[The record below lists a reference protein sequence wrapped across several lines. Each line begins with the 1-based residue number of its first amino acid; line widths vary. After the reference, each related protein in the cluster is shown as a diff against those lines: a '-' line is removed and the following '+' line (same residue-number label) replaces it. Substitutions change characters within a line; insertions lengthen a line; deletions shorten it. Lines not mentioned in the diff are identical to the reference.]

1 MSKLVMPQQ
10 FHSTG
15 AATPVGIPSV
25 DTRVVGTAAVL
36 FATGMVYLTRTV
48 HIQQAMLFLVGGV
61 IGLLLYHA
69 SFGVTSSWRVF
80 IADRRGTGL
89 RAQMLMLA
97 AACLLFFPVLASGTP
112 IFTDSVRGNVDPL
125 GLSVAAGAFLFGVGM
140 QLGGG

>member
-61 IGLLLYHA
+61 LGLLLYHA
-69 SFGVTSSWRVF
+69 SFGFTSSWRVF

>member
-1 MSKLVMPQQ
+1 MPQQ

-36 FATGMVYLTRTV
+36 FSTGMVYLTRTV

-69 SFGVTSSWRVF
+69 SFGFTSSWRVF

>member
-1 MSKLVMPQQ
+1 MPQQ
-10 FHSTG
+10 FYSTG

-48 HIQQAMLFLVGGV
+48 HTQQAMLFLVGGV

-69 SFGVTSSWRVF
+69 SFGFTSSWRVF
-80 IADRRGTGL
+80 IADRRGSGL

-112 IFTDSVRGNVDPL
+112 IFTDSIRGNVDPL

>member
-1 MSKLVMPQQ
+1 MPQQ
-10 FHSTG
+10 FYSTG

-25 DTRVVGTAAVL
+25 DTRIVGTAAVL

-69 SFGVTSSWRVF
+69 SFGFTSSWRVF

>member
-69 SFGVTSSWRVF
+69 SFGFTSSWRVF

-112 IFTDSVRGNVDPL
+112 IFTDSIRGNVDPL

>member
-1 MSKLVMPQQ
+1 MPQQ
-10 FHSTG
+10 FYSTG

-69 SFGVTSSWRVF
+69 SFGFTSAWRVF

-125 GLSVAAGAFLFGVGM
+125 GLSVAAGAFLFGIGM

>member
-1 MSKLVMPQQ
+1 MPQQ
-10 FHSTG
+10 FCSTG
-15 AATPVGIPSV
+15 AATPVGLPSV

-69 SFGVTSSWRVF
+69 SFGFTSSWRVF

>member
-1 MSKLVMPQQ
+1 MPQQ
-10 FHSTG
+10 FYSTG

-48 HIQQAMLFLVGGV
+48 HRQQAMLFLVGGV

-69 SFGVTSSWRVF
+69 SFGFTSSWRVF

>member
-1 MSKLVMPQQ
+1 MPQQ
-10 FHSTG
+10 FYSTG

-25 DTRVVGTAAVL
+25 DSRIVGTAAVL

-48 HIQQAMLFLVGGV
+48 HTQQAMLFLVGGV

-69 SFGVTSSWRVF
+69 SFGFTSSWRVF

>member
-1 MSKLVMPQQ
+1 MPQQ
-10 FHSTG
+10 FYSTG

-25 DTRVVGTAAVL
+25 DTRVIGTAAVL

-69 SFGVTSSWRVF
+69 SFGFTSSWRVF

-125 GLSVAAGAFLFGVGM
+125 GLSVAAGAFLFGIGM
-140 QLGGG
+140 QLGAG

>member
-1 MSKLVMPQQ
+1 MPQQ

-61 IGLLLYHA
+61 LGLLLYHA
-69 SFGVTSSWRVF
+69 SFGFTSSWRVF

-97 AACLLFFPVLASGTP
+97 AACRLFFPVLASGTP

>member
-1 MSKLVMPQQ
+1 MPQQ
-10 FHSTG
+10 FYSTG

-48 HIQQAMLFLVGGV
+48 HTQQAMLFLVGGV

-69 SFGVTSSWRVF
+69 SFGFTSSWRVF
-80 IADRRGTGL
+80 IADRRGSGL

>member
-1 MSKLVMPQQ
+1 MPQQ
-10 FHSTG
+10 FYSTG

-48 HIQQAMLFLVGGV
+48 HRQQAMLFLVGCV

-69 SFGVTSSWRVF
+69 SFGFTSSWRVF

>member
-1 MSKLVMPQQ
+1 MPQQ
-10 FHSTG
+10 FYSTG

-69 SFGVTSSWRVF
+69 SFGFTSSWRVF

-125 GLSVAAGAFLFGVGM
+125 GLSVAAGAFLFGVGI

>member
-10 FHSTG
+10 FHSPG

-25 DTRVVGTAAVL
+25 DTRIVGTAAVL

-48 HIQQAMLFLVGGV
+48 HTQQAMLFLVGGV

-69 SFGVTSSWRVF
+69 SFGFTSSWRVF

>member
-1 MSKLVMPQQ
+1 MPQQ
-10 FHSTG
+10 FYSTG

-69 SFGVTSSWRVF
+69 SFGFTSSWRVF
-80 IADRRGTGL
+80 IADRRGSGL

-112 IFTDSVRGNVDPL
+112 IFTDSIRGNVDPL

>member
-1 MSKLVMPQQ
+1 MPQQ
-10 FHSTG
+10 FYSTG
-15 AATPVGIPSV
+15 AATPVGLPSV

-69 SFGVTSSWRVF
+69 SFGFTSAWRVF

-125 GLSVAAGAFLFGVGM
+125 GLSVAAGAFLFGIGM
-140 QLGGG
+140 QLGSG

>member
-1 MSKLVMPQQ
+1 MSQQ

-25 DTRVVGTAAVL
+25 DTRVVGAAAVL

-69 SFGVTSSWRVF
+69 SFGFTSAWRVF

-125 GLSVAAGAFLFGVGM
+125 GLSVAAGAFLFGIGM
-140 QLGGG
+140 QLGSG

>member
-1 MSKLVMPQQ
+1 MPQQ
-10 FHSTG
+10 FCSTG
-15 AATPVGIPSV
+15 AATPVGLPSV

-69 SFGVTSSWRVF
+69 SFGFTSSWRVF
-80 IADRRGTGL
+80 IADRRGAGL

-125 GLSVAAGAFLFGVGM
+125 GLSVAAGAFLFGIGM

>member
-1 MSKLVMPQQ
+1 MPQQ
-10 FHSTG
+10 FYSTG

-69 SFGVTSSWRVF
+69 SFGFTSAWRVF

-125 GLSVAAGAFLFGVGM
+125 GLSVAAGAFLFGIGM
-140 QLGGG
+140 QLGSG

>member
-1 MSKLVMPQQ
+1 MPQQ

-61 IGLLLYHA
+61 LGLLLYHA
-69 SFGVTSSWRVF
+69 SFGFTSSWRVF

>member
-1 MSKLVMPQQ
+1 MSQQ

-69 SFGVTSSWRVF
+69 SFGFTSAWRVF
-80 IADRRGTGL
+80 IADRRETY
-89 RAQMLMLA
+89 
-97 AACLLFFPVLASGTP
+97 CES
-112 IFTDSVRGNVDPL
+112 TDQTEVRE
-125 GLSVAAGAFLFGVGM
+125 
-140 QLGGG
+140 Q

>member
-1 MSKLVMPQQ
+1 MPQQ
-10 FHSTG
+10 FYSTG

-61 IGLLLYHA
+61 SGLLLYHA
-69 SFGVTSSWRVF
+69 SFGFTSSWRVF

>member
-1 MSKLVMPQQ
+1 MSQQ

-25 DTRVVGTAAVL
+25 DTRVVGAAAVL

-69 SFGVTSSWRVF
+69 SFGFTSSWRVF

-125 GLSVAAGAFLFGVGM
+125 GLSVAAGAFLFGIGM